1 MNRDTTLAPNSRKYG
16 NATLITGGTEML
28 LSYPEERMH
37 SACPELVEGLAQE
50 APFTHTIKA
59 HSSYLYTSCLAITSK
74 DTRSY

>member
-1 MNRDTTLAPNSRKYG
+1 
-16 NATLITGGTEML
+16 ML